1 MLVAAYRVP
10 CTTSEITPY
19 MFVNRMYFYRF
30 ITNDRFDFLT
40 KYSLIDWKP
49 CGEAISPH
57 VFYAKYD
64 INQLIDER
72 AQQLLAKGKTV
83 YVLYSGGV
91 DSTTVV
97 TALLKN
103 NKQQGNVHVVGTQES
118 VNENPNF
125 ARFLADHNVPFH
137 IAQWNEI
144 IPFIECQK
152 DYIVTN
158 GWGADQLFHF
168 GMTSRRQDLFN
179 LDWIQAT
186 RVVYEE
192 RGLLDYWKYS
202 SNSIEI
208 IREYLD
214 HVFPAP
220 IRTFSYYCWFWN
232 FCMKYT
238 FIRNVTSMEAN
249 SEYLRNNNY
258 PFFITPQ
265 FSNWAAS
272 RWEWFLHNNY
282 SSARQY
288 KPELKAYTVDYT
300 KDESLW
306 DMTKTQSWDP
316 MYETVTKSRLTVID
330 DQGFKDFGETDE
342 KDKYNVIIKHYG
354 KKEYL

>member
-10 CTTSEITPY
+10 CVTTECTPY

-49 CGEAISPH
+49 CGEAISPQ
-57 VFYAKYD
+57 VFSMSYD
-64 INQLIDER
+64 INELIDCR
-72 AQQLLAKGKTV
+72 ARELLDKGKKI

-103 NKQQGNVHVVGTQES
+103 KLRDEQVEVVGTKES
-118 VNENPNF
+118 VKENLFF
-125 ARFLADHNVPFH
+125 ADFLSKHHIPFH
-137 IAQWNEI
+137 VLDWHNIM
-144 IPFIECQK
+144 PFIESQN

-168 GMTSRRQDLFN
+168 GMASWRPELFN
-179 LDWIQAT
+179 KDWVEGTKI
-186 RVVYEE
+186 VYSE
-192 RGLLDYWKYS
+192 RGQYDYWRYNA
-202 SNSIEI
+202 NSIEI
-208 IREYLD
+208 LRDYLD

-249 SEYLRNNNY
+249 TEYLRQNNY
-258 PFFITPQ
+258 PFFITTD

-272 RWEWFLHNNY
+272 RWEWFLHNSY
-282 SSARQY
+282 AEPRCY
-288 KPELKAYTVDYT
+288 KPELKAYTVDFT
-300 KDESLW
+300 KDESFW

-330 DQGFKDFGETDE
+330 DTGFKNFGEMDE
-342 KDKYNVIIKHYG
+342 NCKYNIIMSHY